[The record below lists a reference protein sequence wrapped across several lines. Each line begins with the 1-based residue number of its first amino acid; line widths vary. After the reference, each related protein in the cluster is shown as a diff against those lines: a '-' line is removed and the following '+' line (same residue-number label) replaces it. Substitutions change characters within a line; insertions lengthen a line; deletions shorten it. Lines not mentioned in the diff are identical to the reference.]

1 MLKKVYEINKKT
13 LEKTSFF
20 LFYGEN
26 EGSKREKILE
36 ILANINKENIQKYD
50 EKEILEN
57 EKKFFENI
65 LSKSLFEDK
74 KFIIVK
80 RATDKIVKIISE
92 ILDRDIQDITII
104 IDANLLDKKS
114 KLRSLF
120 EKEKNLIC
128 VPFYKDTEQVLSDFT
143 KNFLRENN
151 ISLSQSDI
159 NFIVIRC
166 NGDRGILI
174 NELTKIK
181 LFAVKNKK
189 VKTEDILRLTN
200 LIENY
205 SINELIDNCLA
216 QNYSKTVKIL
226 NENNFAS
233 EEGVIIIKT
242 FLSKA
247 KKILNLSIDY
257 QSNKDLELTL
267 KNSRPPIF
275 WKDKEITKKMLIK
288 WQPNNIKQLIYKL
301 SNTELQI
308 KKNFSNSINLITNFI
323 YEQLNSKANN

>member
-1 MLKKVYEINKKT
+1 MLKKVFEINRKT

-26 EGSKREKILE
+26 EGSKKEKILE

-57 EKKFFENI
+57 EKTFFENI

-74 KFIIVK
+74 KFIIIK
-80 RATDKIVKIISE
+80 RATDKIVKIINE
-92 ILDRDIQDITII
+92 ILNRDIQDIVII
-104 IDANLLDKKS
+104 IDANLLEKRS
-114 KLRSLF
+114 KLRSIF

-128 VPFYKDTEQVLSDFT
+128 VPFYKDTEQVLSNFT

-166 NGDRGILI
+166 NGDRGMLI

-181 LFAVKNKK
+181 LFAIKNKK
-189 VKTEDILRLTN
+189 VKREDILRLTN

-216 QNYSKTVKIL
+216 QNYTKTIKIL

-233 EEGVIIIKT
+233 EEGIIIIRT
-242 FLSKA
+242 FLLKA
-247 KKILNLSIDY
+247 KKILNLSVDY
-257 QSNKDLELTL
+257 QGNKDLELTL

-288 WQPNNIKQLIYKL
+288 WQPNNIKQLIYKI

-323 YEQLNSKANN
+323 YEQLNSKTNN

>member
-1 MLKKVYEINKKT
+1 MLKKVFEINKKT

-36 ILANINKENIQKYD
+36 ILANINKENIEKYD

-80 RATDKIVKIISE
+80 RATDKIVKIINE
-92 ILDRDIQDITII
+92 ILDRDIKDIVII
-104 IDANLLDKKS
+104 VDAHLLEKRS
-114 KLRSLF
+114 KLRLIF

-226 NENNFAS
+226 NENNFAP

-308 KKNFSNSINLITNFI
+308 KKNFINSINLITNFI
-323 YEQLNSKANN
+323 YEQLNSKTNN

>member
-1 MLKKVYEINKKT
+1 MLKKVFEINKKT

-36 ILANINKENIQKYD
+36 ILANINKENIEKYD

-80 RATDKIVKIISE
+80 RATDKIVKIINE
-92 ILDRDIQDITII
+92 ILDRDIQDIVII
-104 IDANLLDKKS
+104 IDANLLDKRS

-226 NENNFAS
+226 NENNFAP

-323 YEQLNSKANN
+323 YEQLNSKTNN

>member
-128 VPFYKDTEQVLSDFT
+128 VPFYKDTEQILSNFT
-143 KNFLRENN
+143 KSFLRENN

-159 NFIVIRC
+159 NLVITKC

>member
-1 MLKKVYEINKKT
+1 MLKKVFEINKKT

-80 RATDKIVKIISE
+80 RATDKIVKIINE
-92 ILDRDIQDITII
+92 ILDRDIQDIVII
-104 IDANLLDKKS
+104 IDANLLDKRS

-226 NENNFAS
+226 NENNFAP

-323 YEQLNSKANN
+323 YEQLNSKTNN

>member
-1 MLKKVYEINKKT
+1 MIKPKK
-13 LEKTSFF
+13 LE
-20 LFYGEN
+20 
-26 EGSKREKILE
+26 
-36 ILANINKENIQKYD
+36 D
-50 EKEILEN
+50 
-57 EKKFFENI
+57 
-65 LSKSLFEDK
+65 
-74 KFIIVK
+74 IV
-80 RATDKIVKIISE
+80 
-92 ILDRDIQDITII
+92 II
-104 IDANLLDKKS
+104 IDANLLDKRS

-226 NENNFAS
+226 NENNFAP

-323 YEQLNSKANN
+323 YEQLNSKTNN

>member
-1 MLKKVYEINKKT
+1 MLKKVFEINKKT
-13 LEKTSFF
+13 LEKTSYF

-36 ILANINKENIQKYD
+36 ILVNINKENIQKYD

-57 EKKFFENI
+57 EKTFFENI

-74 KFIIVK
+74 KFIIIK
-80 RATDKIVKIISE
+80 RATDKIVKIINE
-92 ILDRDIQDITII
+92 ILDRDIKDIVII
-104 IDANLLDKKS
+104 VDAHLLEKRS
-114 KLRSLF
+114 KLRLIF

-128 VPFYKDTEQVLSDFT
+128 VPFYKDTEQILSNFT
-143 KNFLRENN
+143 KSFLRENN

-159 NFIVIRC
+159 NLVITKC

-181 LFAVKNKK
+181 LFTVKNKK
-189 VKTEDILRLTN
+189 VSTEDILRLTN

-233 EEGVIIIKT
+233 EESIVIIRT

-257 QSNKDLELTL
+257 QRNNDLELTL

-288 WQPNNIKQLIYKL
+288 WQPNNIKKLIYKI

-308 KKNFSNSINLITNFI
+308 KRNLNNSINLITNFI
-323 YEQLNSKANN
+323 YEQLNSKTNN